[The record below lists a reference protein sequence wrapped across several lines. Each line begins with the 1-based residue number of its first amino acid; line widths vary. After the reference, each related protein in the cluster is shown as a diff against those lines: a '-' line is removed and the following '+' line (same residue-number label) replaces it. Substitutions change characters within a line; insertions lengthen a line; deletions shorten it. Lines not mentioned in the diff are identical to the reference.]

1 MDGWGGM
8 VLAIEIFLL
17 VAGWLLFQQAKT
29 ELTAR
34 MAQVPVI
41 TEIKELKR
49 VIATMLEQL
58 KVESSQISTQLEVRC
73 LEARELINALDR
85 KIDEVQRLP
94 VKSPSRRRSTVP
106 EPHEEPSPIPPAA
119 ITDNEASS
127 HQNGNP
133 RHAEVLALNKKGE
146 TTATIAQR
154 TGYSVGEVEMILSL
168 NSNNG

>member
-8 VLAIEIFLL
+8 VLAIEILLL

-41 TEIKELKR
+41 TELKELKR
-49 VIATMLEQL
+49 VVATMLEQL
-58 KVESSQISTQLEVRC
+58 KMESSQISAQLEARC
-73 LEARELINALDR
+73 MEARELINALDR
-85 KIDEVQRLP
+85 RMDEVQKLP
-94 VKSPSRRRSTVP
+94 IKSSSRRRTTVS
-106 EPHEEPSPIPPAA
+106 EPHEEPSPTPPAVTA
-119 ITDNEASS
+119 NEAPS
-127 HQNGNP
+127 HQIGNP

-154 TGYSVGEVEMILSL
+154 TGYSIGEVEMILSL

>member
-17 VAGWLLFQQAKT
+17 IAGWVLFQQAKT

-49 VIATMLEQL
+49 VIASMLEQL
-58 KVESSQISTQLEVRC
+58 KIESSQISTQLEARC
-73 LEARELINALDR
+73 LEARELINAMDR
-85 KIDEVQRLP
+85 KIDEVQKTP
-94 VKSPSRRRSTVP
+94 VKSVSRRRASVT
-106 EPHEEPSPIPPAA
+106 ETHEDPSPATSATANLETPPQQ
-119 ITDNEASS
+119 S
-127 HQNGNP
+127 GNP
-133 RHAEVLALNKKGE
+133 RHAEVLALSKNGE
-146 TTATIAQR
+146 SVATIAQR

>member
-8 VLAIEIFLL
+8 VLAIEILLL

-49 VIATMLEQL
+49 VIASMLEQL

-85 KIDEVQRLP
+85 KIDEAQKLP
-94 VKSPSRRRSTVP
+94 IKASSRRRTTVP
-106 EPHEEPSPIPPAA
+106 EPHEEPSIPPA
-119 ITDNEASS
+119 ITDNGASS

-133 RHAEVLALNKKGE
+133 RHAEVLVLNKKGE

-154 TGYSVGEVEMILSL
+154 TGYSIGEVEMILSL